1 MSILS
6 RVLLGAVLLLA
17 GIAVWQR
24 GTVAQAERARDN
36 AQTAKAVAE
45 QERDD
50 AIAVIAVERQRVKR
64 AEAVATQYEQEK
76 ADAESK
82 GAAVADGLRAG
93 NLRLQQRW
101 AGCEARVSDLAASSG
116 QPDGAADDR
125 ADSAGRIVR
134 AAAACDAQVRG
145 LQALILSDREA
156 VKP

>member
-24 GTVAQAERARDN
+24 GTVAQAERARDY

-45 QERDD
+45 QERDN

-101 AGCEARVSDLAASSG
+101 AGCEARVSDLAAASG

-145 LQALILSDREA
+145 LQALVRADRE
-156 VKP
+156 

>member
-6 RVLLGAVLLLA
+6 RVLLGAVLLLV
-17 GIAVWQR
+17 GVAVWQR

-45 QERDD
+45 QERDN

-101 AGCEARVSDLAASSG
+101 AGCEARVSDLAAASG
-116 QPDGAADDR
+116 QPDGGADDR
-125 ADSAGRIVR
+125 ADSAGRIIR

-145 LQALILSDREA
+145 LQALIRSDREA
-156 VKP
+156 VTP

>member
-45 QERDD
+45 QERDN

-64 AEAVATQYEQEK
+64 AEAVAIQYEQEK

-101 AGCEARVSDLAASSG
+101 AGCEARVSDIAASTG
-116 QPDGAADDR
+116 PVDDRADDR
-125 ADSAGRIVR
+125 AESAGRIVR
-134 AAAACDAQVRG
+134 AAATCDAQVRG
-145 LQALILSDREA
+145 LQALILSDRSN
-156 VKP
+156 

>member
-6 RVLLGAVLLLA
+6 RVLLVALIALA
-17 GIAVWQR
+17 GFAVWQR
-24 GTVAQAERARDN
+24 GTLAQAERARDN
-36 AQTAKAVAE
+36 AQTAKKVAE
-45 QERDD
+45 QERDN

-64 AEAVATQYEQEK
+64 AEAVAIQYEQERG
-76 ADAESK
+76 DAESK

-101 AGCEARVSDLAASSG
+101 AGCEARVPDLAAASG
-116 QPDGAADDR
+116 QPDGAANDR

-145 LQALILSDREA
+145 LQALILADRE
-156 VKP
+156 VVVP

>member
-24 GTVAQAERARDN
+24 GAVAQVERARDN
-36 AQTAKAVAE
+36 AQTAKKVAE
-45 QERDD
+45 QERDN

-82 GAAVADGLRAG
+82 GAAVADGLRSRAI
-93 NLRLQQRW
+93 RLQDRW
-101 AGCEARVSDLAASSG
+101 AGCEARVSDLAASPG
-116 QPDGAADDR
+116 PVDDRADDR
-125 ADSAGRIVR
+125 AEGASDLVR
-134 AAAACDAQVRG
+134 AAAEADAQIRG
-145 LQALILSDREA
+145 LQALIRSDREA
-156 VKP
+156 VTP

>member
-6 RVLLGAVLLLA
+6 RVLLGAVLLLL

-36 AQTAKAVAE
+36 AQTAKKVAE
-45 QERDD
+45 QERDN

-82 GAAVADGLRAG
+82 GAAVADGLRAD

-101 AGCEARVSDLAASSG
+101 AGCEARVSDLAAASG

-145 LQALILSDREA
+145 LQALVRADRE
-156 VKP
+156 

>member
-6 RVLLGAVLLLA
+6 RALLVALIALA

-36 AQTAKAVAE
+36 ARTAKAVAE
-45 QERDD
+45 QERDN

-82 GAAVADGLRAG
+82 GAAVADGLRTRA
-93 NLRLQQRW
+93 LRLQDRW
-101 AGCEARVSDLAASSG
+101 AGCEARVSNLAASPSE
-116 QPDGAADDR
+116 PDGAADDR
-125 ADSAGRIVR
+125 AGSAGRIVR
-134 AAAACDAQVRG
+134 AAAACDAQIRG
-145 LQALILSDREA
+145 LQALILSDRSN
-156 VKP
+156 

>member
-24 GTVAQAERARDN
+24 GTVAQAERARDY

-45 QERDD
+45 QERDN

-82 GAAVADGLRAG
+82 GAAVADGLRSRA
-93 NLRLQQRW
+93 LRLQDRW
-101 AGCEARVSDLAASSG
+101 AGCEARVSDLAASPSE
-116 QPDGAADDR
+116 PDGAADDR

-145 LQALILSDREA
+145 LQALVRADRE
-156 VKP
+156 

>member
-6 RVLLGAVLLLA
+6 RALLVALIALA
-17 GIAVWQR
+17 AIAVWQR
-24 GTVAQAERARDN
+24 GTLAQAERARDN
-36 AQTAKAVAE
+36 AQTGKKVAE
-45 QERDD
+45 QERDN

-82 GAAVADGLRAG
+82 GAAVADGLRSRA
-93 NLRLQQRW
+93 LRLQDRW
-101 AGCEARVSDLAASSG
+101 ACCEARVSDLAASPSE
-116 QPDGAADDR
+116 PDGAADDR

-145 LQALILSDREA
+145 LQALVRADRE
-156 VKP
+156 

>member
-6 RVLLGAVLLLA
+6 RVLLVALIALA
-17 GIAVWQR
+17 GFAVWQR

-45 QERDD
+45 QERDN
-50 AIAVIAVERQRVKR
+50 AIAVIAIERQRVKR

-101 AGCEARVSDLAASSG
+101 AGCEARVSDLAASTG
-116 QPDGAADDR
+116 QPHGAADDR

-145 LQALILSDREA
+145 LQALIRSDREA
-156 VKP
+156 VTP

>member
-6 RVLLGAVLLLA
+6 RVLLGAVLLLV
-17 GIAVWQR
+17 GVAVWQR

-36 AQTAKAVAE
+36 AQTAKASAE
-45 QERDD
+45 QERDN

-64 AEAVATQYEQEK
+64 AEAVAIQYEQEK

-93 NLRLQQRW
+93 SLRLQQRW
-101 AGCEARVSDLAASSG
+101 AGCEARVSDLAAASG
-116 QPDGAADDR
+116 QLDGAADDR

-145 LQALILSDREA
+145 LQALVRADRE
-156 VKP
+156 

>member
-1 MSILS
+1 MSILT
-6 RVLLGAVLLLA
+6 RALLVAVAALALLA
-17 GIAVWQR
+17 IWQR
-24 GTVAQAERARDN
+24 GTVAQAERAQEN
-36 AQTAKAVAE
+36 AQVAKKAAE
-45 QERDD
+45 QERDN

-101 AGCEARVSDLAASSG
+101 AGCEARVSELGASPS

-125 ADSAGRIVR
+125 AEGARDLVR
-134 AAAACDAQVRG
+134 AAAEADAQVRG
-145 LQALILSDREA
+145 LQALVRADRE
-156 VKP
+156 

>member
-17 GIAVWQR
+17 GVAVWQR

-36 AQTAKAVAE
+36 AQTAKVVAE
-45 QERDD
+45 QERDN

-101 AGCEARVSDLAASSG
+101 AGCEARVSDLAAASG

-145 LQALILSDREA
+145 LQALVRTDRE
-156 VKP
+156 

>member
-6 RVLLGAVLLLA
+6 RVLLGAVLLLV
-17 GIAVWQR
+17 GVAVWQR

-45 QERDD
+45 QERDN

-64 AEAVATQYEQEK
+64 ADTIAAKTLEEMR
-76 ADAESK
+76 DAESK

-101 AGCEARVSDLAASSG
+101 AGCEARVSDLAASTG

-145 LQALILSDREA
+145 LQALVRADRE
-156 VKP
+156 

>member
-1 MSILS
+1 MSILT
-6 RVLLGAVLLLA
+6 RALLVAVTALALLA
-17 GIAVWQR
+17 IWQR
-24 GTVAQAERARDN
+24 GTVAQAERAQEN
-36 AQTAKAVAE
+36 AQVAKKVAE
-45 QERDD
+45 QERDN

-64 AEAVATQYEQEK
+64 AEVVATQYEQEK
-76 ADAESK
+76 VDAESK

-101 AGCEARVSDLAASSG
+101 AGCEARVSDLAASPS

-145 LQALILSDREA
+145 LQALVRSDRE
-156 VKP
+156 

>member
-6 RVLLGAVLLLA
+6 RILLGAVLLMA
-17 GIAVWQR
+17 GIAAWQR
-24 GTVAQAERARDN
+24 GTVAQAERARDY

-45 QERDD
+45 QERDN

-101 AGCEARVSDLAASSG
+101 AGCEARVSDLAASAG
-116 QPDGAADDR
+116 QPDGASDDR

-134 AAAACDAQVRG
+134 AAAACDAQIRG
-145 LQALILSDREA
+145 LQALVRSDRE
-156 VKP
+156 

>member
-1 MSILS
+1 MSILT
-6 RVLLGAVLLLA
+6 RALLVAVAALALLA
-17 GIAVWQR
+17 IWQR
-24 GTVAQAERARDN
+24 GTVAQAERAQEN
-36 AQTAKAVAE
+36 AQVAKKVAE
-45 QERDD
+45 QERDN

-101 AGCEARVSDLAASSG
+101 AGCEARVSDLAASAV

-145 LQALILSDREA
+145 LQALVRADRE
-156 VKP
+156 

>member
-1 MSILS
+1 MGILP

-17 GIAVWQR
+17 GIAIWQR
-24 GTVAQAERARDN
+24 GTVAQAERARDF

-45 QERDD
+45 QERNN

-82 GAAVADGLRAG
+82 GAAVADGLRTRA
-93 NLRLQQRW
+93 LRLQDRW
-101 AGCEARVSDLAASSG
+101 AGCEARVSDLAASPSE
-116 QPDGAADDR
+116 PDGAADDR

-145 LQALILSDREA
+145 LQALVRADRE
-156 VKP
+156 

>member
-45 QERDD
+45 QERDN

-76 ADAESK
+76 ADAKSK

-101 AGCEARVSDLAASSG
+101 AGCEARVSDLSASSG
-116 QPDGAADDR
+116 PVDDRADDR

-145 LQALILSDREA
+145 LQALVRDDRE
-156 VKP
+156 

>member
-6 RVLLGAVLLLA
+6 RVLLGAVLLLT
-17 GIAVWQR
+17 GITVWQR
-24 GTVAQAERARDN
+24 GTVAQAERARDH

-45 QERDD
+45 QERDN

-101 AGCEARVSDLAASSG
+101 AGCEARVSYLTASTSEL
-116 QPDGAADDR
+116 DGAANDR
-125 ADSAGRIVR
+125 AESAGRIVL
-134 AAAACDAQVRG
+134 AAAQCDAQIRG
-145 LQALILSDREA
+145 LQALVRAGRE
-156 VKP
+156 

>member
-1 MSILS
+1 MSILT
-6 RVLLGAVLLLA
+6 RALLVALIALA
-17 GIAVWQR
+17 GFAVWQR

-36 AQTAKAVAE
+36 AQTAKKVAE
-45 QERDD
+45 QERDS

-82 GAAVADGLRAG
+82 GAAVADGLRSRAI
-93 NLRLQQRW
+93 RLQDRW
-101 AGCEARVSDLAASSG
+101 AGCEARVSELGTSSG
-116 QPDGAADDR
+116 PVDDSADDR

-145 LQALILSDREA
+145 LQALVRADRE
-156 VKP
+156 

>member
-6 RVLLGAVLLLA
+6 RVLLGAVLLLV
-17 GIAVWQR
+17 GVAVWQR

-45 QERDD
+45 QERDN

-76 ADAESK
+76 TDAESK

-101 AGCEARVSDLAASSG
+101 AGCEARVSDLAASAG

-125 ADSAGRIVR
+125 AEGAGDLVR
-134 AAAACDAQVRG
+134 AAASCDAQVRG
-145 LQALILSDREA
+145 LQALVRSDRE
-156 VKP
+156 

>member
-6 RVLLGAVLLLA
+6 RVLLVALIALA
-17 GIAVWQR
+17 GFAVWQR
-24 GTVAQAERARDN
+24 GTLAQAERARDN
-36 AQTAKAVAE
+36 AQTAKKVAE
-45 QERDD
+45 QERDN

-64 AEAVATQYEQEK
+64 AEAVAIQYEQERE
-76 ADAESK
+76 DAESK

-101 AGCEARVSDLAASSG
+101 AGCEARVFDLAAASG

-145 LQALILSDREA
+145 LQALVRADRE
-156 VKP
+156 

>member
-6 RVLLGAVLLLA
+6 RVLLVALIALA
-17 GIAVWQR
+17 GFAVWQR

-36 AQTAKAVAE
+36 AQTAKKVAE
-45 QERDD
+45 QERDN

-93 NLRLQQRW
+93 NLRMQQRW
-101 AGCEARVSDLAASSG
+101 AGCEARVSDLAAASG
-116 QPDGAADDR
+116 QPDGAANDR

-145 LQALILSDREA
+145 LQALVRAVRE
-156 VKP
+156 

>member
-1 MSILS
+1 MSILT
-6 RVLLGAVLLLA
+6 RALLVAVAALALLA
-17 GIAVWQR
+17 IWQR
-24 GTVAQAERARDN
+24 GTVAQAEHAKEN
-36 AQTAKAVAE
+36 AQVAKKVAE
-45 QERDD
+45 QERDN

-101 AGCEARVSDLAASSG
+101 AGCEARVSDLADSPG

-145 LQALILSDREA
+145 LQALVRADRE
-156 VKP
+156 

>member
-6 RVLLGAVLLLA
+6 RVLLVALIALA
-17 GIAVWQR
+17 GFAVWQR
-24 GTVAQAERARDN
+24 GTLAQAERARDN
-36 AQTAKAVAE
+36 AQTAKKVAE
-45 QERDD
+45 QERDN

-64 AEAVATQYEQEK
+64 AEAVAIQYEQEK

-101 AGCEARVSDLAASSG
+101 AGCEARVSDLAAASG

-145 LQALILSDREA
+145 LQALVRADRE
-156 VKP
+156 

>member
-1 MSILS
+1 MSILT
-6 RVLLGAVLLLA
+6 RALLVAVAALALLA
-17 GIAVWQR
+17 IWQR
-24 GTVAQAERARDN
+24 GTVAQAEHAQEN
-36 AQTAKAVAE
+36 AQVAKKVAE
-45 QERDD
+45 QERDN

-64 AEAVATQYEQEK
+64 AEVVATQYEQEK
-76 ADAESK
+76 VDAESK

-101 AGCEARVSDLAASSG
+101 AGCEARVSDLAASPS

-145 LQALILSDREA
+145 LQALVRADRE
-156 VKP
+156 

>member
-17 GIAVWQR
+17 GVAVWQR

-45 QERDD
+45 QERDN

-101 AGCEARVSDLAASSG
+101 AGCEARVSDLSASAG
-116 QPDGAADDR
+116 PADDRADDR

-145 LQALILSDREA
+145 LQALVRADRE
-156 VKP
+156 

>member
-17 GIAVWQR
+17 GVAVWQR

-45 QERDD
+45 QERDN
-50 AIAVIAVERQRVKR
+50 AIAVIAVERQLVKR

-76 ADAESK
+76 ADAEKRASDI
-82 GAAVADGLRAG
+82 GDQLRAG

-101 AGCEARVSDLAASSG
+101 AGCEARVSELAASTG

-145 LQALILSDREA
+145 LQALIISDRSN
-156 VKP
+156 

>member
-24 GTVAQAERARDN
+24 GAVAKAERARGH
-36 AQTAKAVAE
+36 AQTAMAVAE
-45 QERDD
+45 QERDN

-82 GAAVADGLRAG
+82 GAAVADGLRSRA
-93 NLRLQQRW
+93 LRLQDRW
-101 AGCEARVSDLAASSG
+101 AGCEARVSGLAAASG

-134 AAAACDAQVRG
+134 AAAVCDAQVRG
-145 LQALILSDREA
+145 LQALVRSDRE
-156 VKP
+156 

>member
-6 RVLLGAVLLLA
+6 RVLLVALIALA
-17 GIAVWQR
+17 GFAVWQR
-24 GTVAQAERARDN
+24 GTLAQAARARDN
-36 AQTAKAVAE
+36 AQTAKKVAE
-45 QERDD
+45 QERDN

-93 NLRLQQRW
+93 NIRLQQRW
-101 AGCEARVSDLAASSG
+101 AGCEARVSDLAASAG

-125 ADSAGRIVR
+125 AESAGRILL
-134 AAAACDAQVRG
+134 AAAQCDAQVRG
-145 LQALILSDREA
+145 LQALVRADRE
-156 VKP
+156 